1 MRFYVK
7 KKREHKNEQNIYIM
21 VIFTYFY
28 GDTHMK
34 SKEVEIIKFLLENKD
49 ENLTINQIAT
59 ILKKDYKNVHTIIKR
74 LEAASFITL
83 ESFGNSYKVT
93 LNTIMHPLLFEA
105 EYGRRGELLK
115 NKDISIMFDYFKKL
129 KTKFYVL
136 LVFGSYAKKRNNK
149 SSDID
154 LMFIIPNSSESILEK
169 EIYGIGRTI
178 PLLLHITI
186 FTETDFKAMIQSKAV
201 TVGQEAMKHNVI
213 LYGIEAFYEM
223 RL

>member
-1 MRFYVK
+1 
-7 KKREHKNEQNIYIM
+7 
-21 VIFTYFY
+21 
-28 GDTHMK
+28 MK
-34 SKEVEIIKFLLENKD
+34 GKEVEIIKVLLENRD
-49 ENLTINQIAT
+49 ANLSMNHIAT
-59 ILKKDYKNVHTIIKR
+59 LLKKDYKNTHTIIKR
-74 LEAASFITL
+74 LEAESLVNL
-83 ESFGNSYKVT
+83 EPFGNSCKVS
-93 LNTIMHPLLFEA
+93 LSTIMHPLLFEA

-154 LMFIIPNSSESILEK
+154 LLFIVPDASESGLEK
-169 EIYGIGRTI
+169 EIYSIGRTL
-178 PLLLHITI
+178 PLPLHINV
-186 FTETDFKAMIQSKAV
+186 FKESDFRAMIQSKAV

-223 RL
+223 IQ